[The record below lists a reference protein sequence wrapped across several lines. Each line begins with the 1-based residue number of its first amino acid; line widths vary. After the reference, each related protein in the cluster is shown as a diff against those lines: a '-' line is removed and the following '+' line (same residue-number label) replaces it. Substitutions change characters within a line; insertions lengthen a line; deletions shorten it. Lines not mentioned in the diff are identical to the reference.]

1 MTQMTRILTS
11 SIFNSQI
18 LFAKLGYIIYKKS
31 AQIRVIRVICV
42 PQKTMQ
48 PNNYEGQLMS
58 TPYPQ
63 SDPYGALSMPVYNA
77 LAYEF
82 ETAEEMEQV
91 FLGKEDKHFYSRISN
106 PTVEYFENRVKK
118 ITNAHGVTAFNSGM
132 AAVSNALFTLAWS
145 GSNIVTTSRL
155 FGNTY
160 SFFVSTLKAFG
171 VEIRFCDLT
180 NAEETAR
187 CIDEN
192 TCVVFVEI
200 IANPQMEVVDLQS
213 LSEIAKQKNVPL
225 IADTTLIPFSVFRAA
240 DFGVDIEIVASTKYI
255 SGGATS
261 LGGLVIDYG
270 TFGWEDSQKLKSVPT
285 DSRNAFHFKLRKEVQ
300 RNLGAYMTPQVAYMQ
315 TLGLETL
322 HIRYERQAKTC
333 LELAKKLQSLSEVKA
348 VNYTGLANNLY
359 YEISKKQ
366 FGELPGAMLT
376 FDLSSR
382 EQCFAFLNNLKLI
395 RRSTNLF
402 DNRSLIIHPAST
414 IYAPFTAEQRVEM
427 DVRDTTIRLSVGLES
442 VNELFDDI
450 CQALK

>member
-1 MTQMTRILTS
+1 
-11 SIFNSQI
+11 
-18 LFAKLGYIIYKKS
+18 
-31 AQIRVIRVICV
+31 
-42 PQKTMQ
+42 
-48 PNNYEGQLMS
+48 
-58 TPYPQ
+58 
-63 SDPYGALSMPVYNA
+63 
-77 LAYEF
+77 
-82 ETAEEMEQV
+82 
-91 FLGKEDKHFYSRISN
+91 
-106 PTVEYFENRVKK
+106 
-118 ITNAHGVTAFNSGM
+118 
-132 AAVSNALFTLAWS
+132 
-145 GSNIVTTSRL
+145 
-155 FGNTY
+155 
-160 SFFVSTLKAFG
+160 
-171 VEIRFCDLT
+171 
-180 NAEETAR
+180 
-187 CIDEN
+187 
-192 TCVVFVEI
+192 
-200 IANPQMEVVDLQS
+200 
-213 LSEIAKQKNVPL
+213 
-225 IADTTLIPFSVFRAA
+225 
-240 DFGVDIEIVASTKYI
+240 VDIEIVASTKYI

-261 LGGLVIDYG
+261 LGGLIIDYG
-270 TFGWEDSQKLKSVPT
+270 TFEWEDSQKLKSVPT

>member
-1 MTQMTRILTS
+1 
-11 SIFNSQI
+11 
-18 LFAKLGYIIYKKS
+18 
-31 AQIRVIRVICV
+31 
-42 PQKTMQ
+42 MQ
-48 PNNYEGQLMS
+48 QNNYETQLIN

-63 SDPYGALSMPVYNA
+63 PDPYGALSMPVYNA

-82 ETAEEMEQV
+82 ETAEEMEKV
-91 FLGKEDKHFYSRISN
+91 FTGKEDKHFYSRISN

-118 ITNAHGVTAFNSGM
+118 ITKAHGVTAFNSGM
-132 AAVSNALFTLAWS
+132 AAVSNVFFTLAWS

-160 SFFVSTLKAFG
+160 SFFVATLKAFG
-171 VEIRFCDLT
+171 IEIRFCDLT
-180 NAEETAR
+180 NIDETAA

-192 TCVVFVEI
+192 TCALFAEI
-200 IANPQMEVVDLQS
+200 IANPQMEVVDLQK
-213 LSEIAKQKNVPL
+213 LSDVARQKNVPL
-225 IADTTLIPFSVFRAA
+225 VADTTLIPFSVFRAA

-261 LGGLVIDYG
+261 LGGLIVDYG
-270 TFGWEDSQKLKSVPT
+270 TFDWVNSQKLKSIPT

-322 HIRYERQAKTC
+322 HIRFERQAKTC
-333 LELAKKLQSLSEVKA
+333 LELAKKLQSLPEVKA
-348 VNYTGLANNLY
+348 VNYTGLANNPY
-359 YEISKKQ
+359 YEISRKQ

-376 FDLSSR
+376 FDLESR
-382 EQCFAFLNNLKLI
+382 EQCFAFLNRLKII

-414 IYAPFTAEQRVEM
+414 IYGPFTPEQRVEM
-427 DVRDTTIRLSVGLES
+427 DVHDTTIRLSVGLED
-442 VNELFDDI
+442 VEELLGDI
-450 CQALK
+450 QNAISKTVHLFSE